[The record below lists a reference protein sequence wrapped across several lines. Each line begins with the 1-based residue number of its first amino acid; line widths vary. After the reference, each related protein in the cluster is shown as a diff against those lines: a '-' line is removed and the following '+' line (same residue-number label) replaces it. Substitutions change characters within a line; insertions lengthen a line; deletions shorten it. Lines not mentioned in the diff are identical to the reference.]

1 MAIPFHEK
9 ADKRDIKTLQDVQVQ
24 DNKNISTKAAAAA
37 KRCHSS
43 IGTPRWQL
51 AQLQVKGSQ
60 QYYRVRAAESQREAP
75 GYRKVS
81 GAWGTAKQFK
91 TFRGKKGLM
100 LRRGPESGISVGSV
114 YALFASQLD
123 VTGTWLVNSLLAFP
137 TADWNSLAK
146 VYRQHWCKQTLHQVT
161 VIHSDGS
168 GTQGLLS
175 RIRTRYKYALNKT
188 IR

>member
-24 DNKNISTKAAAAA
+24 DDKNISTKAAAAA

-43 IGTPRWQL
+43 FGTPRWQL
-51 AQLQVKGSQ
+51 TQLQVKGSQ

-75 GYRKVS
+75 GYRKGS

-100 LRRGPESGISVGSV
+100 LRRGPESGISVCFFCTTTWCDWYLTCELLTSFPYGWLKFSSRSLQAALMQANSV
-114 YALFASQLD
+114 PSYSDSFGWQWHTGAS
-123 VTGTWLVNSLLAFP
+123 
-137 TADWNSLAK
+137 
-146 VYRQHWCKQTLHQVT
+146 
-161 VIHSDGS
+161 
-168 GTQGLLS
+168 
-175 RIRTRYKYALNKT
+175 
-188 IR
+188 